1 MLKFPGYFYCL
12 KTLVTGWLKE
22 RSLRSLKTI
31 AQSSEIAGARYF
43 SAEALPSNLSEKG
56 DDHLQGHEDLEITIE
71 REQPRSF
78 ITLKLANFMLSSIIS
93 AINTWWFG
101 NSAPEKKDHL
111 ASKKV
116 AFLIFHFLVPMI
128 FAKYASSI
136 LSRLLAD
143 HIITIYQ

>member
-56 DDHLQGHEDLEITIE
+56 DDHLQWHEDLEITIE
-71 REQPRSF
+71 REQPWSF
-78 ITLKLANFMLSSIIS
+78 ITLKLILSCKFHALFHHQCNKYLMIWQFNTRERSSSSIKESCFPHIPF
-93 AINTWWFG
+93 FG
-101 NSAPEKKDHL
+101 SYDFCK
-111 ASKKV
+111 
-116 AFLIFHFLVPMI
+116 IC
-128 FAKYASSI
+128 
-136 LSRLLAD
+136 
-143 HIITIYQ
+143 Q